1 MQAIRRFASFGVIA
15 SVCMLSSSP
24 IAAQQLV
31 NWYVVGS
38 GPSAIAVNP
47 VTNKTYVVAGGLVTV
62 IDNASGTTTN
72 VPVGTAP
79 GALAINTVTNK
90 IYVANQAYGEGT
102 TITVIDGATND
113 TTTINL
119 GQYPQLIAVNETT
132 NKIYVPSGRSVTVVD
147 GQTLAT
153 QTVSLGT
160 ISASS
165 IAINS
170 ATNTIYI
177 PGCSATL
184 NCNDNGVVTVIDG
197 ATNNFTAVDVS
208 GGPVALAIDSTR
220 NLIYVSDGAY
230 GVNAVSIINGSTL
243 SVDTVSL
250 SGQPGPIAVNPS
262 NNKIYTTG
270 LAGLAGCVWIIDGNT
285 LGVTSIVGPGDI
297 AVAVDSNTN
306 QAFVVNGDTNTIT
319 VFDGSNNAK
328 TFNVG
333 ITPGHEVIDP
343 SRNLVYVVNEGVYGA
358 PAGYIAVLSASAS
371 PLQFMPV
378 TPCRLVDTRRTGGAI
393 QGGTSRSF
401 DVNQLGGCNIPTTAK
416 AYSLNVTAIP
426 PAGGTLAYLTIWPT
440 GENQP
445 VVSTMN
451 SPDGR
456 TKANAAVVPF
466 GVGGAVSVYVS
477 NTSNVVLDINGYFAA
492 PEQGSVQYYALP
504 PCRVVD
510 TRNPD
515 GPLGGP
521 NMGTGQ
527 TRDFPVLQSSCLPQ
541 GANPAAYSLNY
552 TVVPNPSGQSLAY
565 LTTWPKGEPQPTVST
580 LNNPTATIVAN
591 AAIVPAGT
599 GGDIEVY
606 TTNSTTLIIDIDGYF
621 SAPGQDGLSMYPV
634 DPCRV
639 LDTRQNNG
647 QPFGGELTVDV
658 VSSVCA
664 PPANAAGYVFNATVV
679 PAPQLSYL
687 TLWPDGQIQPVVSTL
702 NAIDGFTTSNMAIVP
717 TTNGSIDA
725 YAAGLTQ
732 LILDIS
738 GYFAP

>member
-1 MQAIRRFASFGVIA
+1 MRTLRHFTSLFAIVVI
-15 SVCMLSSSP
+15 CWLLSSP
-24 IAAQQLV
+24 MAAQQLV

-38 GPSAIAVNP
+38 GPNAIAVNP

-62 IDNASGTTTN
+62 IDNASGMTIN

-102 TITVIDGATND
+102 TITIIDGATNG

-119 GQYPQLIAVNETT
+119 GQYPRLIAVNEIT
-132 NKIYVPSGRSVTVVD
+132 NKIYVPSGGGVTVVD
-147 GQTLAT
+147 GETLAT
-153 QTVSLGT
+153 QTIPLGT
-160 ISASS
+160 TSASS
-165 IAINS
+165 IAINP
-170 ATNTIYI
+170 ATNTIYVA
-177 PGCSATL
+177 GCSTSL
-184 NCNDNGVVTVIDG
+184 NCNDNGIVSVIDG
-197 ATNNFTAVDVS
+197 VTNNVTVVDVS
-208 GGPVALAIDSTR
+208 GGPVAMAIDSTR

-243 SVDTVSL
+243 SVGTVSL
-250 SGQPGPIAVNPS
+250 SGQPGPIAVNPA
-262 NNKIYTTG
+262 NNKIYT
-270 LAGLAGCVWIIDGNT
+270 AGLSGLSGCVWIIDGNT
-285 LGVTSIVGPGDI
+285 LSVTSIIGPGDT

-306 QAFVVNGDTNTIT
+306 QAFVVDGETGTVT
-319 VFDGSNNAK
+319 VFDGSNNSK
-328 TFNVG
+328 IFNVG
-333 ITPGHEVIDP
+333 VAPHAAVVDL
-343 SRNLVYVVNEGVYGA
+343 SRNLVYVINQGAYGA
-358 PAGYIAVLSASAS
+358 PNGYVAVLAAAAF
-371 PLQFMPV
+371 PLQFVPV

-416 AYSLNVTAIP
+416 AYSLNITAIP
-426 PAGGTLAYLTIWPT
+426 PANGTLAYLTIWPT

-445 VVSTMN
+445 AVSTMN

-492 PEQGSVQYYALP
+492 PEQGSVQYYPLP

-510 TRNPD
+510 TRNSN

-527 TRDFPVLQSSCLPQ
+527 ARDFPVLQSSCLPQ
-541 GANPAAYSLNY
+541 GVNPAAYSLNY

-606 TTNSTTLIIDIDGYF
+606 TANSTALIIDIDGYF
-621 SAPGQDGLSMYPV
+621 SAPGQGGLSMYPV

-687 TLWPDGQIQPVVSTL
+687 TLWPDGQTQPVASTL
-702 NAIDGFTTSNMAIVP
+702 NALDGYTTSNMAIVP
-717 TTNGSIDA
+717 TNNGSIDA